1 MTALWRIRRLRRT
14 VAGLAVIL
22 GLVACNERALP
33 TQPGSPAP
41 GPQPTRS
48 TGPIAFV
55 SDRDGTDQIY
65 LANED
70 GSNVT
75 PLAIGGEPAWARD
88 GRQLAF
94 HVGGAWAVHVIVVDG
109 SGHRVAASGKSPGW
123 SPDGRSLV
131 FEDWDSE
138 AEIYMVAVDGSNR
151 RPLFDSGGYGSFS
164 PTWSPDG
171 SRILFSVGTYVDF
184 HTGLWTVNADGSD
197 ARQFGAGAF
206 FDAWSPAWS
215 PDGSAVAFVS
225 HSGIELAGADGS
237 GRRLHVAGPVHEP
250 DWTPDGRLIY
260 TKGTYPGPMRIF
272 ITDGGSERQLIPDA
286 TAPAR
291 AAYRDWHAVW
301 LK

>member
-1 MTALWRIRRLRRT
+1 MS
-14 VAGLAVIL
+14 GLAVIL
-22 GLVACNERALP
+22 GLVSCNERALP

-41 GPQPTRS
+41 DPQTTRS

-55 SDRDGTDQIY
+55 SDRDGTDRIY

-75 PLAIGGEPAWARD
+75 PLVIGGEPAWARD

-94 HVGGAWAVHVIVVDG
+94 HVGGAWAVHVIAVDG
-109 SGHRVAASGKSPGW
+109 SGHRVVANGKSPGW

-131 FEDWDSE
+131 FEDWESSE

-151 RPLFDSGGYGSFS
+151 RPLFHSGGYGSFG

-184 HTGLWTVNADGSD
+184 DTGLWTVNADGSE
-197 ARQFGAGAF
+197 ARQFGSGSF

-225 HSGIELAGADGS
+225 HAGIELASADGS
-237 GRRLHVAGPVHEP
+237 GRRLHVAGPAHEP

-291 AAYRDWHAVW
+291 AVYRDWQPAW